1 MAGVAKEGFNM
12 YYPPEWRPE
21 HGDLDKFHGGHKLG
35 NQEMLFTSIF
45 KKINHVQKYKE
56 TL

>member
-35 NQEMLFTSIF
+35 NQDCYLYPWSS
-45 KKINHVQKYKE
+45 Q
-56 TL
+56 

>member
-35 NQEMLFTSIF
+35 NQDCYLYPCNKS
-45 KKINHVQKYKE
+45 N
-56 TL
+56 